1 MKRIQKQF
9 YLSAVF
15 LILFTMLTIAIC
27 CVDVQQI
34 GPQESAVG
42 LARINR
48 FVHNLTGVHWGLY
61 VATDWLSLVPVG
73 VCTGFAALGLIQWI
87 KRKAISRV
95 DYGIRLLGLF
105 YIVTIGIFFLFE
117 HITVNYRPV
126 LINGRLEHSYPSS
139 TTLLTMCV
147 MLTATL
153 QWRSRI
159 RNRKIRFAVTL
170 LSTAFTAFMVI
181 SRLISGVHWVTDII
195 GGGLLSFGLVIMYDA
210 FCKLQQ

>member
-87 KRKAISRV
+87 KRKR
-95 DYGIRLLGLF
+95 
-105 YIVTIGIFFLFE
+105 
-117 HITVNYRPV
+117 
-126 LINGRLEHSYPSS
+126 
-139 TTLLTMCV
+139 
-147 MLTATL
+147 
-153 QWRSRI
+153 
-159 RNRKIRFAVTL
+159 
-170 LSTAFTAFMVI
+170 
-181 SRLISGVHWVTDII
+181 
-195 GGGLLSFGLVIMYDA
+195 
-210 FCKLQQ
+210 